1 MTLIPAPYVWTAP
14 PLGEATSAPPAL
26 YTDPAVFKAEIEHIH
41 LKTWFFAG
49 RVEELAK
56 PGDYKA
62 IETVGG
68 PAILLRDRDG
78 TLRAFANV
86 CRHRNSILLEGCG
99 TVGSI
104 ACPYHGWTYELD
116 GTLVGAPGMREVP
129 RFEKPPHGLLSIRLA
144 EWDGAI
150 FLNYDHA
157 APDLATHLGNLPAVL
172 GSHRFGEMVKTWEI
186 SIETACNW
194 KLLCENAMES
204 FHTALVHAK
213 TVGAQQS
220 VSFPTMG
227 EWLCMQVLASEFDRG
242 DEWNAV
248 LPADRGTVRAVTQGH
263 LLHADPSHDSVRLR
277 AGLHLVAGGAAS
289 RGGPI
294 GVVCRRLLSAR
305 LCGAAGVRRSGS
317 ALLRALGSGGARG
330 RRHPGTSAARAGLT
344 AGAAWPVVLARRH
357 GAGDEPMGDAAAS
370 SRTAVKR
377 RQRCRQ
383 GRPAAFQ
390 PALRPRCP
398 SLFTPPSKPSA
409 TLKACGKPPPRAVC
423 AAA

>member
-1 MTLIPAPYVWTAP
+1 MTLIPAPYVWTEP

-150 FLNYDHA
+150 FLNYDNA

-227 EWLCMQVLASEFDRG
+227 EWLCMQVLASESIAVMNGTPSFPPIDGLSEQSRKGTYFTLIHPTTQFACAQDCIWWLAVRPVAVDRSVLSVG
-242 DEWNAV
+242 GCFPRAYVEQPGFEDRAAPYYARWEAV
-248 LPADRGTVRAVTQGH
+248 AREDVGILERQQRG
-263 LLHADPSHDSVRLR
+263 
-277 AGLHLVAGGAAS
+277 
-289 RGGPI
+289 
-294 GVVCRRLLSAR
+294 
-305 LCGAAGVRRSGS
+305 
-317 ALLRALGSGGARG
+317 LGSRLAR
-330 RRHPGTSAARAGLT
+330 PGPLSWRDDM
-344 AGAAWPVVLARRH
+344 VLAMNRWV
-357 GAGDEPMGDAAAS
+357 M
-370 SRTAVKR
+370 
-377 RQRCRQ
+377 QR
-383 GRPAAFQ
+383 
-390 PALRPRCP
+390 L
-398 SLFTPPSKPSA
+398 PPGP
-409 TLKACGKPPPRAVC
+409 L
-423 AAA
+423 